1 MPHNVERSLPAVTP
15 ETLSILALI
24 SFGFGAVAAFA
35 GFRFEAWRNNA
46 IQLTAV
52 GLGMAFKTAAIGLG
66 CVVANNHL
74 FNSSSEIYGLLAWA
88 LGFSLLV
95 ALAVSAARS
104 LSAVILPI
112 VVVLMILALFSSHQ
126 AQDTGAPPG
135 RLFSVHL
142 LTAFL
147 GYGLFLTACGA
158 SVLYLEQASLL
169 KRKIFG
175 AIFKDLPS
183 LERLERLELLC
194 AWLGLIAFSIAI
206 ATGAVLAN
214 AAGKAFWTEPKYLS
228 SLMTWAIFGA
238 LAIGRAAHWLNG
250 RSAARFV
257 LAGAGLVLVTLA
269 LSHGFERPQNAA
281 GNRQTT
287 EVRRTDH
294 FSFLISHFSFL
305 IGSSA
310 KREIVAIP
318 QWKMRNQKCEMRNE
332 SVQIVMPGGLRA

>member
-1 MPHNVERSLPAVTP
+1 MTP

-24 SFGFGAVAAFA
+24 AFAFGAAAAIA
-35 GFRFEAWRNNA
+35 GFRYEAWRNNA

-52 GLGMAFKTAAIGLG
+52 GLGMAFKTAAIGVG
-66 CVVANNHL
+66 CVAADTHF

-104 LSAVILPI
+104 LSAVILPL
-112 VVVLMILALFSSHQ
+112 VVILLTVALLSSRESQ
-126 AQDTGAPPG
+126 PTGIPPG

-183 LERLERLELLC
+183 LERLERLELIC
-194 AWLGLIAFSIAI
+194 AWLGLTAFTIAI
-206 ATGAVLAN
+206 ATGAVLN
-214 AAGKAFWTEPKYLS
+214 NSAGKAFWTEPKYLS
-228 SLMTWAIFGA
+228 SLVTWTIFGA
-238 LAIGRAAHWLNG
+238 LAVGRAAHWLNG

-257 LAGAGLVLVTLA
+257 LAGATLVLVTLA
-269 LSHGFERPQNAA
+269 LSHRFERPA
-281 GNRQTT
+281 
-287 EVRRTDH
+287 V
-294 FSFLISHFSFL
+294 
-305 IGSSA
+305 SA
-310 KREIVAIP
+310 KHEISSTKSETNSKSKILMF
-318 QWKMRNQKCEMRNE
+318 QTR
-332 SVQIVMPGGLRA
+332 GGSFEFRISNFEFVSDLVLSASCLQLRGAA